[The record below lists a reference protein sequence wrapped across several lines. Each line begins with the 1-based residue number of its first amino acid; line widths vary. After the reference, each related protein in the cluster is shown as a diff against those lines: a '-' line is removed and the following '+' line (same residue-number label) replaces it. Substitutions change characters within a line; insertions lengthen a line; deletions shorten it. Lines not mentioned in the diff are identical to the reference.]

1 MQKALNLS
9 LDPDE
14 TVMARHNLA
23 EYLIFLNRII
33 EANNTLKPLKL
44 DGLSSKQKTVNF
56 FLLYLLFALEQKR
69 DAAAGILE
77 DFCKNLNDDGEKAIS
92 MFHFDRLIDYAQQKI
107 GKETKIL
114 VSWAEVANGRIG
126 INEFIQLFGTPK
138 QKARAVSVWNDESG
152 LALNRLTSGRI
163 KTLADIEKT
172 STRENAVEIALDTY
186 AAQHDELNPENQ
198 ATSRKLTVEALKS
211 EKTSVA
217 KAGMESAGALFW
229 RLNKSERKTVLIQ
242 LMEWARNKSAPAN
255 IRDAAL
261 RVMGALYF
269 HLEMEDK
276 DAIIGDLRLI
286 SEEYNPE
293 PLRDLLDRIGQ
304 AKEEKK

>member
-1 MQKALNLS
+1 
-9 LDPDE
+9 
-14 TVMARHNLA
+14 
-23 EYLIFLNRII
+23 
-33 EANNTLKPLKL
+33 
-44 DGLSSKQKTVNF
+44 
-56 FLLYLLFALEQKR
+56 
-69 DAAAGILE
+69 
-77 DFCKNLNDDGEKAIS
+77 
-92 MFHFDRLIDYAQQKI
+92 MFHFDHLLEYAQQKV
-107 GKETKIL
+107 GKEAKVL
-114 VSWAEVANGRIG
+114 ESWVEVANGRIG
-126 INEFIQLFGTPK
+126 INEFIQLFGAPK

-229 RLNKSERKTVLIQ
+229 RFKRLERKTVLTH
-242 LMEWARNKSAPAN
+242 LLEWARNESAPVI

-269 HLEMEDK
+269 HLEKKEK
-276 DAIIGDLRLI
+276 ETVIGDLRLL

-293 PLRDLLDRIGQ
+293 PLRDLLDRIGK
-304 AKEEKK
+304 AKEDDK